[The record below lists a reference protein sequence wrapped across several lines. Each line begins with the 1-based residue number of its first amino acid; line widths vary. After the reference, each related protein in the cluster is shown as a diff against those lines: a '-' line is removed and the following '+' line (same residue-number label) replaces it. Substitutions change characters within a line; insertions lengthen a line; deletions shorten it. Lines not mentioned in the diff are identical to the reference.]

1 MRYYRGKLMKDY
13 KAKVRTGS
21 VRTFC
26 KALQESRRPLW
37 VRGLT
42 AYDADG
48 DRRVILKLKE
58 PRNKL

>member
-13 KAKVRTGS
+13 KAKVRTNS

-48 DRRVILKLKE
+48 DRRVILKLRSNE
-58 PRNKL
+58 NH

>member
-1 MRYYRGKLMKDY
+1 MRYYRGKPMKEY
-13 KAKVRTGS
+13 KAKVRTNS

-48 DRRVILKLKE
+48 DRRIILKLKSNE
-58 PRNKL
+58 NN

>member
-1 MRYYRGKLMKDY
+1 MKDY

-48 DRRVILKLKE
+48 DRRVILKLKSNE
-58 PRNKL
+58 DK